1 MKLRGVFSLKA
12 VALAFAMALFLT
24 CGQAVAA
31 DKYPSGPITF
41 IVAYAPGGANDICAR
56 MIAPELEKVLGVP
69 VTVTNITGG
78 SGWIGYDS
86 LMNSAPDGQ
95 TIGMISATGLVAG
108 YVDPGTGRTNTYRDF
123 APVVNFASD
132 YQVIC
137 VRPDE
142 TRFKTFKE
150 LYEYSKKN
158 EVLIAGVAGT
168 GSDGMVVG
176 KLNSLEGANF
186 VHMGTNGASESLTN
200 LYGKHVDACVI
211 DISETT
217 APAKAGQVK
226 ILAVAADKR
235 VPQDPNIPTIKEEV
249 GVSLVNFSAR
259 GIMTPAGVPEDTM
272 KILRDA
278 FMKVFQN
285 EELKKT
291 LAAQGIVVELM
302 DWQAYEKYLQT
313 LEDEYKVIG
322 PKYFGW
328 ELK

>member
-1 MKLRGVFSLKA
+1 MKLRGMMSLKA
-12 VALAFAMALFLT
+12 LAMAFVMALFLT
-24 CGQAVAA
+24 GGTALAA

-123 APVVNFASD
+123 APVVTFASD

-150 LYEYSKKN
+150 LYEYSKEN

>member
-200 LYGKHVDACVI
+200 LYGKNVDACVI

-249 GVSLVNFSAR
+249 GVSLINFSAR

-278 FMKVFQN
+278 FMNVFQN